1 MLWFLIYSLCNHFTT
16 LASVEELFLSK
27 AVSDSSNHG
36 TLVKMNLFMKYD
48 FKVLLSDF
56 VGNG

>member
-1 MLWFLIYSLCNHFTT
+1 MQPLHHSV
-16 LASVEELFLSK
+16 ASVEELFLSK